1 MRFLITGGTG
11 LVGQE
16 LTSVLLN
23 EGHEVGIL
31 TRSKKKNQGEVK
43 YYHWDIRNQEIEEEA
58 LENVDCLIH
67 LAGAGIADKRWTEK
81 RKREIINSRVKP
93 LSFLAAE
100 FQRKGYFPSK
110 IVSASAIG
118 YYGFDTGD
126 QLLSEV
132 HKAGK
137 DFISN
142 VVVEWEEAVNTFSK
156 IAASPSV
163 ILRIGIVLD
172 KNAGALPQLAMPV
185 KLGVGSPLGNGEQW
199 MSWIHVYD
207 LARMFF
213 MAATNKSMEGVFNA
227 VAPFP
232 EQNKTIVKELGKV
245 LKRPV
250 WAPNVPE
257 FALKLLLQE
266 RAQLVLG
273 GNKVSSLK
281 IEDTGF
287 TYRFKELKNALAEI
301 YS

>member
-11 LVGQE
+11 LVGKE
-16 LTSVLLN
+16 LTSILLA

-31 TRSKKKNQGEVK
+31 TRSKRESKGKVTYFQ
-43 YYHWDIRNQEIEEEA
+43 WDIDQQEIEEQA
-58 LENVDCLIH
+58 LEGVDCLIH
-67 LAGAGIADKRWTEK
+67 LAGAGIADKRWSEK
-81 RKREIINSRVKP
+81 RKQEIIDSRVNP
-93 LSFLAAE
+93 LKFLAAE
-100 FQRKGYFPSK
+100 FQRKGNFPAK

-137 DFISN
+137 DYISN
-142 VVVEWEEAVNTFSK
+142 VVVEWEKAVNAFAKT
-156 IAASPSV
+156 ASSPAV
-163 ILRIGIVLD
+163 KLRIGIVLD

-185 KLGVGSPLGNGEQW
+185 KLGVGSPLGDGEQW
-199 MSWIHVYD
+199 MSWIHVHD
-207 LARMFF
+207 LAQMFYE
-213 MAATNKSMEGVFNA
+213 AATNKAMDGVFNA
-227 VAPFP
+227 VAPNP

-245 LKRPV
+245 LKRPI
-250 WAPNVPE
+250 WAPNVPKI
-257 FALKLLLQE
+257 ALKLLLQE

-273 GNKVSSLK
+273 GNKVSSVK

-287 TYRFKELKNALAEI
+287 TFKFKELSDALADI

>member
-16 LTSVLLN
+16 LSSILLD
-23 EGHEVGIL
+23 ERHEVAIL
-31 TRSKKKNQGEVK
+31 SRSKRSGKGKVK
-43 YYHWDIRNQEIEEEA
+43 YYQWDIRNQEIDEEA
-58 LENVDCLIH
+58 LEGVDCLIH

-81 RKREIINSRVKP
+81 RKQEIIDSRVNP
-93 LSFLAAE
+93 LKFLAAE
-100 FQRKGYFPSK
+100 FQKKGRFPSK

-137 DFISN
+137 DFISE
-142 VVVEWEEAVNTFSK
+142 VVIEWERAVSAFAKT
-156 IAASPSV
+156 AQSPSV
-163 ILRIGIVLD
+163 KLRIGIVLD
-172 KNAGALPQLAMPV
+172 KNGGALPQLALPV
-185 KLGVGSPLGNGEQW
+185 KLGVGSPLGDGEQW
-199 MSWIHVYD
+199 MSWIHVHD
-207 LARMFF
+207 LARMFYQ
-213 MAATNKSMEGVFNA
+213 AATSKAMDGIFNA
-227 VAPFP
+227 VAPNP
-232 EQNKTIVKELGKV
+232 EKNEIIVKELGKV
-245 LKRPV
+245 LGRPI
-250 WAPNVPE
+250 WAPNVPKI
-257 FALKLLLQE
+257 ALKLLLQE

-287 TYRFKELKNALAEI
+287 TFKFPELHEALEDI